1 MTAHLSEKYMTTHLS
16 EKCMTAHLSEK
27 YMTTHLSEKY
37 MTAHLSEK
45 YITSHLSEKY
55 IWLGI
60 NTSIKSGCAKLVLW
74 DKIHRNVQTVICSGK
89 YMNEPTQKT

>member
-1 MTAHLSEKYMTTHLS
+1 
-16 EKCMTAHLSEK
+16 
-27 YMTTHLSEKY
+27 MTTHLSEKY

-74 DKIHRNVQTVICSGK
+74 DKIHRNVQ
-89 YMNEPTQKT
+89 